1 MTDIII
7 EANDFNTQI
16 TKELFNS
23 LNQEVREEL
32 MEFVSSIDFIQKIIS
47 PNIKRAKDLPKDE
60 SGRIIIDVTEPHR
73 LEDMDYFRPSALHF
87 IKTGRYTDY
96 KPSKV
101 PNSPFRKWISEE
113 RRRCYEGYVRESDGE
128 WITGDYYFFL
138 NYCPM
143 MSQMKD
149 DKAGISVMKMAF
161 PLVMDG
167 QYYFSHYIWQA
178 RLHNNNAVCLASRGR
193 GKSAFTGAMLTKR
206 AELGETSEARKF
218 CSSMVV
224 ASATKYLDG
233 AETII
238 GRFTKYLDHVA
249 KNTKWPRRRI
259 RNTTNNLRWEI
270 GYMNNDGTKGGVQ
283 NTVVGVTVGDDPGKI
298 RGSRASLFV
307 IEEFGSFG
315 KLKELYENLIPSV
328 KNGND
333 AYGQMVCVGC
343 CCAGTKIF
351 DKDGNLI
358 NIEDIN
364 DSIIGFN
371 GNNASIEDVTYIQ
384 PEAYKECVEIIT
396 TNGNIRC
403 SIDHPLLKLN
413 KDLFTHSKGTC
424 SFYRANE
431 LKIGDILLMHGND
444 IFGKEHEDNAYLL
457 GALFGD
463 GNYSEKSNITLSIT
477 TEEEYDFYNSYY
489 KIGISKLRNTFN
501 GGMYAQ
507 IYFKK
512 ELYSLLKKYE
522 MSGKA
527 FENKCLPN
535 NIWQW
540 DKDSIADFLAGY
552 FDADGNVQIIKNKHR
567 SIKLS
572 CKYKNI
578 LEQIQYLLQKFNIYS
593 YILKEDK
600 PGRLL
605 HSVVNNK
612 DYEIKPTVSYVLY
625 ICNGSDVIR
634 FRENI
639 HLKINY
645 KRERLESYVLQKERN
660 RYNKLDF
667 EYREKNGKGKYFIN
681 KSLYDL
687 KGTKILDIKNIGVQ
701 RIYNLTANTTH
712 TYLSNGF
719 ISSNTAG
726 DKDSDFEGAKELF
739 YNPIGHDIEPLRNV
753 WDKAASGRNTIAFFY
768 PAYLN
773 TKEYYDKDGN
783 SDVLGALIFYLKERH
798 KKKYNSDDPM
808 TLVKYCAENPITPE
822 ESMMKTARSYFP
834 VAELNERIK
843 QLENDSSAFDEVEVG
858 ELFFKDDGTVDFKHT
873 RELPIRFF
881 PHNDNKIR
889 GAVEIFTR
897 PVKDET
903 TRKPVPGRYIASCI
917 PEGEKILT
925 SNGIKN
931 IEDVLLND
939 KLYSI
944 NGDLVEI
951 RNHFKRY
958 VENEKLMHIQLFDI
972 IDEYKLTWN
981 HPIYCATQKKHYHQS
996 KYAQKNNLSYV
1007 YRTYNF
1013 NFLRA
1018 EDIKEGMFVKVPN
1031 IYKGEGTIPYYLWN
1045 DDNVRIDRTIENP
1058 LDKKD
1063 FWWLVGLIIG
1073 DGWAN
1078 TDRCSINCCFNSN
1091 EKEYI
1096 DKYKRIVSSIFG
1108 RSVVCVKKEE
1118 ENKKCVEYSFCNK
1131 QFNEFFKYNFG
1142 VGAENKNLPEWVKF
1156 LPNDLKVELL
1166 MGYLAS
1172 DGYVSKNGIEYVSI
1186 SKKLLKDFQD
1196 ILFSI
1201 GIISSLTKLRNAK
1214 IHTFNYKGKIYTS
1227 KTKET
1232 YHLRIHGKYAYKFL
1246 NKSYLDYKLKN
1257 LEIKELENHEII
1269 RVFFEDNS
1277 ERFIYFKVRKVD
1289 CSTYTGVVYN
1299 FHCDTSTYMYGC
1311 LPTHNCDPID
1321 KDSADT
1327 MSLSSTFVFD
1337 LYTDTIVAEYTG
1349 RRDLAVENYEIT
1361 RMLCHYYNAQC
1372 YFENNLLGFK
1382 SYMQTKGDLIKYVA
1396 LTPNNLKTQGIA
1408 PRESVATGNYGI
1420 RTTLPVIDQMNL
1432 LIRDWITDEVP
1443 AEDDNGNEIK
1453 VKNLYLVKNIALL
1466 KELVLYNDKGN
1477 FDRVRSFGL
1486 LMIGRDE
1493 CLMRSG
1499 GIVGEKPKYDNCKE
1513 DKFIKQCISGG
1524 NRKYKD
1530 NVNYE
1535 FTPMTRNEINS
1546 LLNKDTKM
1554 KMYKMV

>member
-1 MTDIII
+1 MNLKKVMTDIVI
-7 EANDFNTQI
+7 ETNDFNTQV
-16 TKELFNS
+16 TKELFDS

-32 MEFVSSIDFIQKIIS
+32 MEFVSSIDFIKKIIS
-47 PNIKRAKDLPKDE
+47 PDIKRARDLPRDE
-60 SGRIIIDVTEPHR
+60 NGKIIIDVTEPHK

-149 DKAGISVMKMAF
+149 EKAGISVMKMGF

-193 GKSAFTGAMLTKR
+193 GKSAFTGSMLAKR

-224 ASATKYLDG
+224 ASATKFLDG

-315 KLKELYENLIPSV
+315 KLKELYENLMPSV
-328 KNGND
+328 KNGD
-333 AYGQMVCVGC
+333 EAYGQMVCVGC

-351 DKDGNLI
+351 DKSGNLI

-396 TNGNIRC
+396 TNGSIKC
-403 SIDHPLLKLN
+403 STDHPLLKLN
-413 KDLFTHSKGTC
+413 KDFFTHSKGTC

-431 LKIGDILLMHGND
+431 LKIGDVLLMHGND
-444 IFGKEHEDNAYLL
+444 IFGKEHEDNAYLV

-477 TEEEYDFYNSYY
+477 TEEEYDFYNSHY
-489 KIGISKLRNTFN
+489 KIGISKLRNTSN

-540 DKDSIADFLAGY
+540 DKKSIADFLAGY
-552 FDADGNVQIIKNKHR
+552 FDADGNVQIVKDKHR

-593 YILKEDK
+593 YILKENK
-600 PGRLL
+600 PGGLL

-612 DYEIKPTVSYVLY
+612 YYEMKPTESYVLY
-625 ICNGSDVIR
+625 ICNGSDIIR

-639 HLKINY
+639 HLKIKY
-645 KRERLESYVLQKERN
+645 KRERLESYILQKERG

-667 EYREKNGKGKYFIN
+667 EYREKNGKGKYFIK

-687 KGTKILDIKNIGVQ
+687 KGTKIIDIKNIGVQ

-739 YNPIGHDIEPLRNV
+739 YNPIGHDIEPLKNV

-773 TKEYYDKDGN
+773 TKGRYDKDGN
-783 SDVLGALIFYLKERH
+783 SNVIDALIFLLKERY
-798 KKKYNSDDPM
+798 KRKYNSDDPM

-903 TRKPVPGRYIASCI
+903 TGKPTPGRYIAS
-917 PEGEKILT
+917 L
-925 SNGIKN
+925 
-931 IEDVLLND
+931 
-939 KLYSI
+939 
-944 NGDLVEI
+944 
-951 RNHFKRY
+951 
-958 VENEKLMHIQLFDI
+958 
-972 IDEYKLTWN
+972 
-981 HPIYCATQKKHYHQS
+981 
-996 KYAQKNNLSYV
+996 
-1007 YRTYNF
+1007 
-1013 NFLRA
+1013 
-1018 EDIKEGMFVKVPN
+1018 
-1031 IYKGEGTIPYYLWN
+1031 
-1045 DDNVRIDRTIENP
+1045 
-1058 LDKKD
+1058 
-1063 FWWLVGLIIG
+1063 
-1073 DGWAN
+1073 
-1078 TDRCSINCCFNSN
+1078 
-1091 EKEYI
+1091 
-1096 DKYKRIVSSIFG
+1096 
-1108 RSVVCVKKEE
+1108 
-1118 ENKKCVEYSFCNK
+1118 
-1131 QFNEFFKYNFG
+1131 
-1142 VGAENKNLPEWVKF
+1142 
-1156 LPNDLKVELL
+1156 
-1166 MGYLAS
+1166 
-1172 DGYVSKNGIEYVSI
+1172 
-1186 SKKLLKDFQD
+1186 
-1196 ILFSI
+1196 
-1201 GIISSLTKLRNAK
+1201 
-1214 IHTFNYKGKIYTS
+1214 
-1227 KTKET
+1227 
-1232 YHLRIHGKYAYKFL
+1232 
-1246 NKSYLDYKLKN
+1246 
-1257 LEIKELENHEII
+1257 
-1269 RVFFEDNS
+1269 
-1277 ERFIYFKVRKVD
+1277 
-1289 CSTYTGVVYN
+1289 
-1299 FHCDTSTYMYGC
+1299 
-1311 LPTHNCDPID
+1311 DPID

-1361 RMLCHYYNAQC
+1361 RMLCYYYNAQC

-1382 SYMQTKGDLIKYVA
+1382 SYMQSKGDLIKYVA

-1408 PRESVATGNYGI
+1408 PRESISTGNYGI
-1420 RTTLPVIDQMNL
+1420 RTTSPIIDQMNM
-1432 LIRDWITDEVP
+1432 LIRDWITEEVP
-1443 AEDDNGNEIK
+1443 AEDVNGNEIK
-1453 VKNLYLVKNIALL
+1453 IKNLYLIKNIALL

-1499 GIVGEKPKYDNCKE
+1499 GVIGEKQKNNDYKE
-1513 DKFIKQCISGG
+1513 DKFISQCLNGGRKRFKSNFSGFE
-1524 NRKYKD
+1524 RYSREEVK
-1530 NVNYE
+1530 
-1535 FTPMTRNEINS
+1535 RI
-1546 LLNKDTKM
+1546 LNIDSNLKLYHFK
-1554 KMYKMV
+1554 

>member
-1 MTDIII
+1 MTDTII

-32 MEFVSSIDFIQKIIS
+32 MEFVSSIDFIKKAIS

-60 SGRIIIDVTEPHR
+60 SGKIIIDVTEPHR

-87 IKTGRYTDY
+87 MKTGRYTDY

-149 DKAGISVMKMAF
+149 EKAGISVMKMAF

-193 GKSAFTGAMLTKR
+193 GKSAFTGSMLAKR

-298 RGSRASLFV
+298 RGSRASLFI

-315 KLKELYENLIPSV
+315 KLKELYENLMPSV
-328 KNGND
+328 KNGDD
-333 AYGQMVCVGC
+333 AYGQMVCVG
-343 CCAGTKIF
+343 
-351 DKDGNLI
+351 
-358 NIEDIN
+358 
-364 DSIIGFN
+364 
-371 GNNASIEDVTYIQ
+371 
-384 PEAYKECVEIIT
+384 
-396 TNGNIRC
+396 
-403 SIDHPLLKLN
+403 
-413 KDLFTHSKGTC
+413 
-424 SFYRANE
+424 
-431 LKIGDILLMHGND
+431 
-444 IFGKEHEDNAYLL
+444 
-457 GALFGD
+457 
-463 GNYSEKSNITLSIT
+463 
-477 TEEEYDFYNSYY
+477 
-489 KIGISKLRNTFN
+489 
-501 GGMYAQ
+501 
-507 IYFKK
+507 
-512 ELYSLLKKYE
+512 
-522 MSGKA
+522 
-527 FENKCLPN
+527 
-535 NIWQW
+535 
-540 DKDSIADFLAGY
+540 
-552 FDADGNVQIIKNKHR
+552 
-567 SIKLS
+567 
-572 CKYKNI
+572 
-578 LEQIQYLLQKFNIYS
+578 
-593 YILKEDK
+593 
-600 PGRLL
+600 
-605 HSVVNNK
+605 
-612 DYEIKPTVSYVLY
+612 
-625 ICNGSDVIR
+625 
-634 FRENI
+634 
-639 HLKINY
+639 
-645 KRERLESYVLQKERN
+645 
-660 RYNKLDF
+660 
-667 EYREKNGKGKYFIN
+667 
-681 KSLYDL
+681 
-687 KGTKILDIKNIGVQ
+687 
-701 RIYNLTANTTH
+701 
-712 TYLSNGF
+712 
-719 ISSNTAG
+719 TAG

-739 YNPIGHDIEPLRNV
+739 YNPIGHDIEPLKNV

-773 TKEYYDKDGN
+773 TRGYYDKDGN

-798 KKKYNSDDPM
+798 KRKYNSDDPM

-881 PHNDNKIR
+881 PHSDNKIR

-897 PVKDET
+897 PVKDEI
-903 TRKPVPGRYIASCI
+903 TRKPVPGRYIAS
-917 PEGEKILT
+917 L
-925 SNGIKN
+925 
-931 IEDVLLND
+931 
-939 KLYSI
+939 
-944 NGDLVEI
+944 
-951 RNHFKRY
+951 
-958 VENEKLMHIQLFDI
+958 
-972 IDEYKLTWN
+972 
-981 HPIYCATQKKHYHQS
+981 
-996 KYAQKNNLSYV
+996 
-1007 YRTYNF
+1007 
-1013 NFLRA
+1013 
-1018 EDIKEGMFVKVPN
+1018 
-1031 IYKGEGTIPYYLWN
+1031 
-1045 DDNVRIDRTIENP
+1045 
-1058 LDKKD
+1058 
-1063 FWWLVGLIIG
+1063 
-1073 DGWAN
+1073 
-1078 TDRCSINCCFNSN
+1078 
-1091 EKEYI
+1091 
-1096 DKYKRIVSSIFG
+1096 
-1108 RSVVCVKKEE
+1108 
-1118 ENKKCVEYSFCNK
+1118 
-1131 QFNEFFKYNFG
+1131 
-1142 VGAENKNLPEWVKF
+1142 
-1156 LPNDLKVELL
+1156 
-1166 MGYLAS
+1166 
-1172 DGYVSKNGIEYVSI
+1172 
-1186 SKKLLKDFQD
+1186 
-1196 ILFSI
+1196 
-1201 GIISSLTKLRNAK
+1201 
-1214 IHTFNYKGKIYTS
+1214 
-1227 KTKET
+1227 
-1232 YHLRIHGKYAYKFL
+1232 
-1246 NKSYLDYKLKN
+1246 
-1257 LEIKELENHEII
+1257 
-1269 RVFFEDNS
+1269 
-1277 ERFIYFKVRKVD
+1277 
-1289 CSTYTGVVYN
+1289 
-1299 FHCDTSTYMYGC
+1299 
-1311 LPTHNCDPID
+1311 DPID

-1361 RMLCHYYNAQC
+1361 RMLCYYYNAQC

-1396 LTPNNLKTQGIA
+1396 QTPNNLKTQGIA
-1408 PRESVATGNYGI
+1408 PRESVSTGNYGI
-1420 RTTLPVIDQMNL
+1420 RTTTPIIDQMNL

-1443 AEDDNGNEIK
+1443 AEDENGNEIK

-1499 GIVGEKPKYDNCKE
+1499 GIVGEKPKYDDYKD
-1513 DKFIKQCISGG
+1513 DKFISQCISGG
-1524 NRKYKD
+1524 NRRYKE
-1530 NVNYE
+1530 NVSYE

-1554 KMYKMV
+1554 KLYKMV